1 MQHSSFHK
9 LAVKKH
15 LSALK
20 VGLGIVVLLL
30 IFGTLAAGKYE
41 SQRST
46 ESRSQ
51 AAGGQRYIVCPFS
64 IPT

>member
-9 LAVKKH
+9 PAVKKH

-20 VGLGIVVLLL
+20 VRTGHCRAAAHSGAL
-30 IFGTLAAGKYE
+30 TAGKYV

-51 AAGGQRYIVCPFS
+51 AAGGQRYIVCPIS